1 VTSEDYAMRVLEE
14 IENQR
19 EVYPD
24 NRETEAYI
32 SGLKKGLALHMGT
45 AASRQF
51 LSDRGENSN

>member
-1 VTSEDYAMRVLEE
+1 MRVLEE